1 LTAAPEPRPERSQSA
16 AADAAAA
23 ADPQGRAAAFLR
35 DLQVRGGSAATRR
48 SYASDLQ
55 QFMEWLAA
63 RGGAVDTLDRRAV
76 RAFSADLGRRG
87 YAPATLARK
96 LSTLR
101 GLCRFLTERGVL
113 GADPTR
119 LLPGP
124 RRRRRLPRVLTEAEV
139 EALLGAASGT
149 EPLAL
154 RDRAILE
161 LLYGCGL
168 RSQEVVALAL
178 SDLKL
183 AQAQLIVHGK
193 GGRMRVVPIG
203 EEAAAAVRR
212 YLERGRGMLTAD
224 CGTEAHGML
233 TADCGTE
240 AHGMLTAD
248 CGTEAH
254 GMPTADR
261 GGDGRGRPA
270 ADREGNGSGLPAA
283 ARGVE
288 ARAGA
293 SERHPLLLSRSGRGL
308 LTSDIR
314 RLVVRYCRRAGL
326 DAASPHMLRHAYATH
341 MLERG
346 ADLRVIQ
353 ELLGHASV
361 STTQVYTHVSGAH
374 LRRVYDLHHPRA

>member
-1 LTAAPEPRPERSQSA
+1 LIAPPEPCVQSSQSA
-16 AADAAAA
+16 AAV
-23 ADPQGRAAAFLR
+23 ADPQGRCAAFLR
-35 DLQVRGGSAATRR
+35 DLEVRGGSAATRR
-48 SYASDLQ
+48 SYSSDLQ
-55 QFMEWLAA
+55 QLLEWLAL
-63 RGGAVDTLDRRAV
+63 RGGTVDTLDRRAV
-76 RAFSADLGRRG
+76 RAYTADLGRRG

-101 GLCRFLTERGVL
+101 GLSRFLTERGVL

-124 RRRRRLPRVLTEAEV
+124 RRRRRLPRVLTVAEV
-139 EALLGAASGT
+139 DALLGAAGGT

-178 SDLKL
+178 ADLKP

-193 GGRMRVVPIG
+193 GGKMRVVPMG

-212 YLERGRGMLTAD
+212 YLERGRGLLCAD
-224 CGTEAHGML
+224 LE
-233 TADCGTE
+233 
-240 AHGMLTAD
+240 
-248 CGTEAH
+248 
-254 GMPTADR
+254 
-261 GGDGRGRPA
+261 GDGR
-270 ADREGNGSGLPAA
+270 AA
-283 ARGVE
+283 ATD
-288 ARAGA
+288 
-293 SERHPLLLSRSGRGL
+293 SLLLSRNGRAL

>member
-1 LTAAPEPRPERSQSA
+1 LPASPGPRVSHQQTSAAGAAGDAPRSQA
-16 AADAAAA
+16 GDAEA
-23 ADPQGRAAAFLR
+23 ADPGEWCAAFLR

-48 SYASDLQ
+48 SYSSDLQ
-55 QFMEWLAA
+55 QLLEWLAE
-63 RGGAVDTLDRRAV
+63 RGRTVADLDRRSA

-101 GLCRFLTERGVL
+101 GLCRFLNERGVL
-113 GADPTR
+113 PADPTR

-124 RRRRRLPRVLTEAEV
+124 RRRRRLPRVLSLSDV
-139 EALLGAASGT
+139 EAMLAAADGT

-154 RDRAILE
+154 RDRTLLE

-168 RSQEVVALAL
+168 RSQEAVGLRLA
-178 SDLKL
+178 DVDE
-183 AQAQLIVHGK
+183 AQAQLVVHGK
-193 GGRMRVVPIG
+193 GGKTRMVPLG
-203 EEAAAAVRR
+203 EEAAGAVRR
-212 YLERGRGMLTAD
+212 YL
-224 CGTEAHGML
+224 
-233 TADCGTE
+233 
-240 AHGMLTAD
+240 
-248 CGTEAH
+248 
-254 GMPTADR
+254 
-261 GGDGRGRPA
+261 GRGRPRLVSREA
-270 ADREGNGSGLPAA
+270 ADDGR
-283 ARGVE
+283 
-288 ARAGA
+288 
-293 SERHPLLLSRSGRGL
+293 LLVSRSGRPL

-314 RLVVRYCRRAGL
+314 RLVVKYSERAGI

>member
-1 LTAAPEPRPERSQSA
+1 MTAAPEPRPERSQSA

-240 AHGMLTAD
+240 AHGM
-248 CGTEAH
+248 
-254 GMPTADR
+254 PTADR

-293 SERHPLLLSRSGRGL
+293 PERRPLLLSRSGRGL

>member
-1 LTAAPEPRPERSQSA
+1 MTAPPEPRPERLQS
-16 AADAAAA
+16 DAAAA
-23 ADPQGRAAAFLR
+23 ADAEGRSAAFLR

-55 QFMEWLAA
+55 QLMEWLAA
-63 RGGAVDTLDRRAV
+63 RGCTVDTLDRRAV
-76 RAFSADLGRRG
+76 RAYSADLGRRG

-101 GLCRFLTERGVL
+101 GLSRFLTERGVL

-139 EALLGAASGT
+139 EALLSAAGGT

-168 RSQEVVALAL
+168 RSQEVVALGLA
-178 SDLKL
+178 DLKP

-193 GGRMRVVPIG
+193 GGKMRVVPLG

-212 YLERGRGMLTAD
+212 YLERGRGL
-224 CGTEAHGML
+224 L
-233 TADCGTE
+233 
-240 AHGMLTAD
+240 
-248 CGTEAH
+248 
-254 GMPTADR
+254 
-261 GGDGRGRPA
+261 A
-270 ADREGNGSGLPAA
+270 ADREND
-283 ARGVE
+283 
-288 ARAGA
+288 ARAA
-293 SERHPLLLSRSGRGL
+293 DSERRPLLLSRSGRAL

>member
-1 LTAAPEPRPERSQSA
+1 VTAPPEPQLERLQS
-16 AADAAAA
+16 AAAA
-23 ADPQGRAAAFLR
+23 ADPEGRSAAFLR
-35 DLQVRGGSAATRR
+35 DLEVRGGSAATRR
-48 SYASDLQ
+48 SYASDLHQ
-55 QFMEWLAA
+55 LMEWLAA
-63 RGGAVDTLDRRAV
+63 RGSTVDTLDRRAV
-76 RAFSADLGRRG
+76 RAYSAHLGRRG

-101 GLCRFLTERGVL
+101 GLSRFLTERGVL

-124 RRRRRLPRVLTEAEV
+124 RRRRRLPRVLSQAEV
-139 EALLGAASGT
+139 EALLTAAGGT
-149 EPLAL
+149 DPLAL

-178 SDLKL
+178 ADLKP

-193 GGRMRVVPIG
+193 GGKMRVVPVG

-212 YLERGRGMLTAD
+212 YLERGRGLLA
-224 CGTEAHGML
+224 A
-233 TADCGTE
+233 
-240 AHGMLTAD
+240 
-248 CGTEAH
+248 
-254 GMPTADR
+254 
-261 GGDGRGRPA
+261 GREDA
-270 ADREGNGSGLPAA
+270 ARAA
-283 ARGVE
+283 A
-288 ARAGA
+288 A
-293 SERHPLLLSRSGRGL
+293 ERRPLLLSRSGRAL

>member
-1 LTAAPEPRPERSQSA
+1 VTASPEPCVESSQS
-16 AADAAAA
+16 AAAA
-23 ADPQGRAAAFLR
+23 ADPEGRCAAFLR
-35 DLQVRGGSAATRR
+35 DLEVRGGSAATRR

-55 QFMEWLAA
+55 QLLEWLAA
-63 RGGAVDTLDRRAV
+63 RGGTVDTLERRAV
-76 RAFSADLGRRG
+76 RAYTADLGRRG

-101 GLCRFLTERGVL
+101 GLSRFLTERGVL
-113 GADPTR
+113 DADPTR

-124 RRRRRLPRVLTEAEV
+124 RRRRRLPRVLTLVEV
-139 EALLGAASGT
+139 EALLGAAGGT
-149 EPLAL
+149 EPLVL

-168 RSQEVVALAL
+168 RSQEVVTLALA
-178 SDLKL
+178 DLKP

-193 GGRMRVVPIG
+193 GGKMRVVPLG

-212 YLERGRGMLTAD
+212 YLERGRGLLAA
-224 CGTEAHGML
+224 AHK
-233 TADCGTE
+233 
-240 AHGMLTAD
+240 
-248 CGTEAH
+248 
-254 GMPTADR
+254 
-261 GGDGRGRPA
+261 GDGPALDAGR
-270 ADREGNGSGLPAA
+270 R
-283 ARGVE
+283 
-288 ARAGA
+288 
-293 SERHPLLLSRSGRGL
+293 PLLLSRSGRAL

>member
-1 LTAAPEPRPERSQSA
+1 
-16 AADAAAA
+16 
-23 ADPQGRAAAFLR
+23 
-35 DLQVRGGSAATRR
+35 
-48 SYASDLQ
+48 
-55 QFMEWLAA
+55 MEWLAA
-63 RGGAVDTLDRRAV
+63 RGCTVDALDRRAV
-76 RAFSADLGRRG
+76 RAYSADLGRRG

-101 GLCRFLTERGVL
+101 GLSRFLTERGVL

-119 LLPGP
+119 QLPGP
-124 RRRRRLPRVLTEAEV
+124 RRRRRLPRVLTLAEV
-139 EALLGAASGT
+139 EALLGAAGGT

-178 SDLKL
+178 DDLKL

-193 GGRMRVVPIG
+193 GGKMRLVPLG

-212 YLERGRGMLTAD
+212 YLERGRGSLAAGRETYARAP
-224 CGTEAHGML
+224 GS
-233 TADCGTE
+233 
-240 AHGMLTAD
+240 
-248 CGTEAH
+248 
-254 GMPTADR
+254 
-261 GGDGRGRPA
+261 DGR
-270 ADREGNGSGLPAA
+270 
-283 ARGVE
+283 
-288 ARAGA
+288 
-293 SERHPLLLSRSGRGL
+293 PLLLSRSGRAL

-361 STTQVYTHVSGAH
+361 TTTQVYTHVSGAH